1 MKKKFILMI
10 LALCLVFSG
19 CGAKTDG
26 QQQND
31 TVITESKPTE
41 EDESGSVREEPTV
54 AKEDES
60 GSTQKDQ
67 TVVDDGESI
76 QDELARIESASAEY
90 ENSDWGS
97 MGQQDMNQ
105 LTAEWYQLWDDEL
118 NSLWSRLND
127 TLDDE
132 AMASVLKE
140 QREWLTRK
148 DENIKGAGASVY
160 GGSLQPQLE
169 NTVAEEMTRARAY
182 VLAGYLADAKNESF
196 VIASDIQ
203 ASIAAADPDLDDV
216 FEKFE
221 GQWIFD
227 KERGACVGIQRTEDC
242 TYGVAGSE
250 WTVWVTGGDLISDLD
265 VYGYT
270 ENSIVFRISHADYE
284 AFYILSFNPDN
295 ALILAYGN
303 SLDAMDDVIVCD

>member
-1 MKKKFILMI
+1 MRQKITVLICMMMI
-10 LALCLVFSG
+10 LLCAG
-19 CGAKTDG
+19 CGTKADV
-26 QQQND
+26 QLQS
-31 TVITESKPTE
+31 TE
-41 EDESGSVREEPTV
+41 
-54 AKEDES
+54 KET
-60 GSTQKDQ
+60 GSTEQQ
-67 TVVDDGESI
+67 TDNISGTEAQTADSDLYEGEYPTSADNGSESI
-76 QDELARIESASAEY
+76 QDELARIESESADY
-90 ENSDWGS
+90 ENADWGS

-105 LTAEWYQLWDDEL
+105 LTAEWYKLWDDEL
-118 NSLWSRLND
+118 NSLWSRLKD
-127 TLDDE
+127 TLDDK

-203 ASIAAADPDLDDV
+203 ASIAAADPDLDEV

-242 TYGVAGSE
+242 TYGVEGSE

-270 ENSIVFRISHADYE
+270 ENSIVFRTSHADYE